1 MAKAHREPSSRRS
14 PPEPRLIP
22 IDDYKHQALRL
33 RARHCLLR
41 AAVSLQRSPPAPHRL
56 RVESALS
63 PSLLVSAAKSWVSSN
78 AACAGIQRT
87 LLCIC
92 THQPTRAV
100 FTWAGSNGGT
110 VGIFQQTDPYVRAVN
125 TYPSILA
132 PHTHCAAAQ
141 PAGAVQG
148 RRPLKGT
155 WTLHYDHLWPM
166 TTSHSAA
173 VVASGS
179 PDRDSNPAN
188 ESSTDADVGLSPNRD
203 LEQQPSDHDAGE
215 RDINLEKFTDQTDQT
230 AQSPATPYAAP
241 ASESAPAPASA
252 SAAATTTLLATVAST
267 PSHNRGTAD
276 LSTPRTNGSASIDNS
291 NTNSNNKSESI
302 NQGNNGNS
310 SICYDAIPVDAADLT
325 LSPTTSTT
333 SSRYRSRSNTL
344 LEAEPSHEVL
354 VAAFRKTSPGLAAR
368 LKALGLEAA
377 AKRAAIEKQ
386 HIDSIGRLDEEQLR
400 QLDEKHQAGSVTA
413 VISRRG
419 RPWKGT
425 GPPPPHSR
433 SMSQSDVSMSPI
445 ADSYQLPDLP
455 DIQEPESL
463 EEALAKSLAM
473 DTQKYRLPDHLNGNG
488 TKVTLDTRREH
499 LERITRPPSPKEYPP
514 LPSSPPAASPSH
526 SPSNSLSYSPA
537 YSPSPPTP
545 PPKESPLVET
555 APPEIIN
562 FNDDF
567 TPDMNSYFTPSHN
580 RPGSIYT
587 LSRVSFANQLA
598 QLTMLGIP
606 DADALSSKVSAIPT
620 APVASKALINA
631 AEQIR
636 SWISKAL
643 EVVAGLDS
651 EDDVE
656 WAAAGGREGLEE
668 VENAISRFEHLINAY
683 VNAIDEL
690 QNRPDIADASTDDLR
705 RAVTQMEAIADEWA
719 RIKRTL
725 QSVRNQVE
733 IAMEWEELWNS
744 VLGDIQTEMDE
755 LSRLVFEME
764 ERRHKSL
771 AVAANGDNV
780 DIGDLETI
788 VEDNPL
794 SAARLQPPRLSLA
807 LPLTPNTPG
816 NTAMSQDD
824 SSLLALFAR
833 MQPLRASLDFLPMRL
848 SVFEQR
854 AKHAFPTACE
864 ELDMRHDGLDA
875 SYKKLEKDAESLR
888 KELGEDRWVIV
899 FRGAGRQAQKM
910 HESVERSLM
919 KLREAIES
927 GMHLTNQPSIAKKIE
942 SYEAKKT
949 HYGPAIGRVLSIIDK
964 GVKDR
969 LTVNGEILRLHAEM
983 QTRWESLKLDMGDM
997 DAILEDIYAERKSQ
1011 QLRDSISSMLSNDR
1025 STNGSGIETPGSSPP
1040 SSVVMPGYGR
1050 DPRTPA
1056 RKQGVNQLRSPN
1068 ASSSSIMSSS
1078 SSRRDS
1084 SLPAPVSRLGKKTP
1098 SRLSYYPPSASASTL
1113 RPASTMGHRTPA
1125 PIRSTSALTPLS
1137 TSKLPTPRGSLTR
1150 AGSESPM
1157 SESFPRSWSRT
1168 GNSRLSFRDRLT
1180 SPGPYSQSSL
1190 AKQTPSRRSN
1200 AQPTVST
1207 LNLDTQNLRPNSSL
1221 STSRRA
1227 SLLPMPR
1234 RPDSTRGSSPLP
1246 IFSRFTSRKYSDN
1259 PPEPKDLKPR
1269 WRF

>member
-1 MAKAHREPSSRRS
+1 MGGRVQLNPS
-14 PPEPRLIP
+14 
-22 IDDYKHQALRL
+22 HHLR
-33 RARHCLLR
+33 
-41 AAVSLQRSPPAPHRL
+41 
-56 RVESALS
+56 
-63 PSLLVSAAKSWVSSN
+63 
-78 AACAGIQRT
+78 
-87 LLCIC
+87 
-92 THQPTRAV
+92 
-100 FTWAGSNGGT
+100 
-110 VGIFQQTDPYVRAVN
+110 
-125 TYPSILA
+125 
-132 PHTHCAAAQ
+132 
-141 PAGAVQG
+141 
-148 RRPLKGT
+148 
-155 WTLHYDHLWPM
+155 PM
-166 TTSHSAA
+166 TTSHSA
-173 VVASGS
+173 VASGS
-179 PDRDSNPAN
+179 PDRDSTPAN
-188 ESSTDADVGLSPNRD
+188 ESSPDTDVGLSPNRD
-203 LEQQPSDHDAGE
+203 VEQPSHDAGE
-215 RDINLEKFTDQTDQT
+215 RDIDLQKFTGQTIQT
-230 AQSPATPYAAP
+230 AQSPATPCAAP
-241 ASESAPAPASA
+241 ASEAAPAPAPASA
-252 SAAATTTLLATVAST
+252 SAAATATLAATVAST
-267 PSHNRGTAD
+267 PSHHTATAD
-276 LSTPRTNGSASIDNS
+276 LSTPRTNGSASIDNGD
-291 NTNSNNKSESI
+291 TNNYHNIDSIIRANNR
-302 NQGNNGNS
+302 NG
-310 SICYDAIPVDAADLT
+310 SICHDAIPVDAADLA

-333 SSRYRSRSNTL
+333 SSKYRSRSSTL

-377 AKRAAIEKQ
+377 AKRAVIEKQ
-386 HIDSIGRLDEEQLR
+386 HLDSIGRLDEEQLR
-400 QLDEKHQAGSVTA
+400 QLDERHQAGSVTA
-413 VISRRG
+413 TISRRG
-419 RPWKGT
+419 RAWKGI
-425 GPPPPHSR
+425 GAPPQHSR
-433 SMSQSDVSMSPI
+433 SLSQSDDLSMSPI
-445 ADSYQLPDLP
+445 ADSYQLPELP
-455 DIQEPESL
+455 DIQEPDLL
-463 EEALAKSLAM
+463 EDALVKSLAM

-499 LERITRPPSPKEYPP
+499 MQRITRPPSPKEYPP

-545 PPKESPLVET
+545 PPKDSPLVET
-555 APPEIIN
+555 APPEILA
-562 FNDDF
+562 FNDF
-567 TPDMNSYFTPSHN
+567 TPDMNSYFTSSHS

-636 SWISKAL
+636 SWISKAQ

-690 QNRPDIADASTDDLR
+690 QNRLDISDASTDDLR

-794 SAARLQPPRLSLA
+794 SAARLQPPMRLTLA
-807 LPLTPNTPG
+807 LPLAPNAPG

-864 ELDMRHDGLDA
+864 ELDMRHDGLDG

-919 KLREAIES
+919 KLREAIDS
-927 GMHLTNQPSIAKKIE
+927 GMHLTNQPSITKKIE

-969 LTVNGEILRLHAEM
+969 LTVNGEILRLHTEL

-1011 QLRDSISSMLSNDR
+1011 RLRDSISSMLSNDR
-1025 STNGSGIETPGSSPP
+1025 STNGSGMETPGSSPP
-1040 SSVVMPGYGR
+1040 SSVIMPNMGR

-1068 ASSSSIMSSS
+1068 ASSSSLMSSS

-1084 SLPAPVSRLGKKTP
+1084 SLPAPVSKLGKKTP

-1113 RPASTMGHRTPA
+1113 RPASTMGHRPRWNSSANNLEVDSGHTSHRMPA
-1125 PIRSTSALTPLS
+1125 PVRSTSALTPLS
-1137 TSKLPTPRGSLTR
+1137 TSKLPTPRNSLTR

-1168 GNSRLSFRDRLT
+1168 GHSRLSFRERLT

-1190 AKQTPSRRSN
+1190 FKQTPSRRSN
-1200 AQPTVST
+1200 VQPNVST
-1207 LNLDTQNLRPNSSL
+1207 LNLDTQNARPSSSL
-1221 STSRRA
+1221 ASSRRQ

-1234 RPDSTRGSSPLP
+1234 RPDSRGASSPLP

>member
-1 MAKAHREPSSRRS
+1 
-14 PPEPRLIP
+14 
-22 IDDYKHQALRL
+22 
-33 RARHCLLR
+33 
-41 AAVSLQRSPPAPHRL
+41 
-56 RVESALS
+56 
-63 PSLLVSAAKSWVSSN
+63 
-78 AACAGIQRT
+78 
-87 LLCIC
+87 
-92 THQPTRAV
+92 
-100 FTWAGSNGGT
+100 
-110 VGIFQQTDPYVRAVN
+110 
-125 TYPSILA
+125 
-132 PHTHCAAAQ
+132 
-141 PAGAVQG
+141 
-148 RRPLKGT
+148 
-155 WTLHYDHLWPM
+155 M
-166 TTSHSAA
+166 TSSHSA
-173 VVASGS
+173 VASGS
-179 PDRDSNPAN
+179 PDRDSTPAN
-188 ESSTDADVGLSPNRD
+188 ESSPDADVGLSPNRD
-203 LEQQPSDHDAGE
+203 VEQQPSHDAAE
-215 RDINLEKFTDQTDQT
+215 RDIDLQKFTGQTVQT
-230 AQSPATPYAAP
+230 AQSPATPCAAP
-241 ASESAPAPASA
+241 ASEAAPAPAPAPASA
-252 SAAATTTLLATVAST
+252 SAAATATLAATVAST
-267 PSHNRGTAD
+267 PSHHTATAH
-276 LSTPRTNGSASIDNS
+276 LR
-291 NTNSNNKSESI
+291 
-302 NQGNNGNS
+302 S
-310 SICYDAIPVDAADLT
+310 S
-325 LSPTTSTT
+325 
-333 SSRYRSRSNTL
+333 TL
-344 LEAEPSHEVL
+344 LEPEPSHEVL

-386 HIDSIGRLDEEQLR
+386 HVDSIGRLDEQQLR

-413 VISRRG
+413 VIPRRG
-419 RPWKGT
+419 RPWKGI
-425 GPPPPHSR
+425 GAPPPHSR
-433 SMSQSDVSMSPI
+433 SLSQSDDVSMSPI
-445 ADSYQLPDLP
+445 ADSYQLPEMP
-455 DIQEPESL
+455 DIQEPEFL
-463 EEALAKSLAM
+463 EDALAKSLAM

-526 SPSNSLSYSPA
+526 SHSPSISLSYSPA

-555 APPEIIN
+555 APPEILT
-562 FNDDF
+562 FNDF

-636 SWISKAL
+636 SWISKAQ

-794 SAARLQPPRLSLA
+794 SAARLQPPNRLSLA
-807 LPLTPNTPG
+807 LPLAPNAPG

-864 ELDMRHDGLDA
+864 ELDMRHDGLDG

-919 KLREAIES
+919 KLREAIDS

-983 QTRWESLKLDMGDM
+983 ETRWESLKLNMGDM
-997 DAILEDIYAERKSQ
+997 DAILEDIYAERRSQ
-1011 QLRDSISSMLSNDR
+1011 KLRDSISSMLSNDR
-1025 STNGSGIETPGSSPP
+1025 STNGSGMETPGSSPP
-1040 SSVVMPGYGR
+1040 SSVIMPNMGR

-1068 ASSSSIMSSS
+1068 ASSSSLMSSS

-1113 RPASTMGHRTPA
+1113 RPASTMGHRPRWNSSANTLDVEGSHTPHRTPA
-1125 PIRSTSALTPLS
+1125 PVRSTSALTPLS
-1137 TSKLPTPRGSLTR
+1137 TSKLPTPRSSLTR

-1168 GNSRLSFRDRLT
+1168 GHSRLSFRERLT

-1190 AKQTPSRRSN
+1190 FKQTPSRRSN
-1200 AQPTVST
+1200 VQPTVST
-1207 LNLDTQNLRPNSSL
+1207 LNLDTQNVRPSSSL
-1221 STSRRA
+1221 ASSRRQ

-1234 RPDSTRGSSPLP
+1234 RPDSRGGSSPLP

>member
-1 MAKAHREPSSRRS
+1 
-14 PPEPRLIP
+14 
-22 IDDYKHQALRL
+22 
-33 RARHCLLR
+33 
-41 AAVSLQRSPPAPHRL
+41 
-56 RVESALS
+56 
-63 PSLLVSAAKSWVSSN
+63 
-78 AACAGIQRT
+78 
-87 LLCIC
+87 
-92 THQPTRAV
+92 
-100 FTWAGSNGGT
+100 
-110 VGIFQQTDPYVRAVN
+110 
-125 TYPSILA
+125 
-132 PHTHCAAAQ
+132 
-141 PAGAVQG
+141 
-148 RRPLKGT
+148 
-155 WTLHYDHLWPM
+155 M
-166 TTSHSAA
+166 TTSHSA
-173 VVASGS
+173 VASGS
-179 PDRDSNPAN
+179 PDRDSTAAN

-203 LEQQPSDHDAGE
+203 VEQQPSGHE
-215 RDINLEKFTDQTDQT
+215 RDINLQKFTGQTVQT
-230 AQSPATPYAAP
+230 AQSPATPCVAP
-241 ASESAPAPASA
+241 ASEAAPAPASA
-252 SAAATTTLLATVAST
+252 SAAATATVAST
-267 PSHNRGTAD
+267 PSHRTATAD
-276 LSTPRTNGSASIDNS
+276 LSTPRTNGSANIDNGG
-291 NTNSNNKSESI
+291 TNSNNNIDSI
-302 NQGNNGNS
+302 TRASNGNG
-310 SICYDAIPVDAADLT
+310 SICHDAIPVDAADLA
-325 LSPTTSTT
+325 LSPTTSVT
-333 SSRYRSRSNTL
+333 SSKYRSRSSTL
-344 LEAEPSHEVL
+344 LEPEPSHEVL

-386 HIDSIGRLDEEQLR
+386 HVDSIGRLDEEQLR

-413 VISRRG
+413 TISRRG
-419 RPWKGT
+419 RPWKGI
-425 GPPPPHSR
+425 GAPPPHSR
-433 SMSQSDVSMSPI
+433 SLSQSDDVSMSPI

-463 EEALAKSLAM
+463 QDALAKSLAM

-499 LERITRPPSPKEYPP
+499 LERMARPPSPKEYPP

-555 APPEIIN
+555 APPEILA
-562 FNDDF
+562 FNDF

-580 RPGSIYT
+580 RPGSVYT

-636 SWISKAL
+636 SWISKAQ

-788 VEDNPL
+788 VEDNPI
-794 SAARLQPPRLSLA
+794 SAARLQPSNRLSLA
-807 LPLTPNTPG
+807 LPLTPNAPG

-864 ELDMRHDGLDA
+864 ELDMRHDGLDGT
-875 SYKKLEKDAESLR
+875 YKKLEKDAESLR

-919 KLREAIES
+919 KLREALDS

-969 LTVNGEILRLHAEM
+969 LTVNGEILRLHTELQM
-983 QTRWESLKLDMGDM
+983 RWESLKLDMGDM
-997 DAILEDIYAERKSQ
+997 DAILEDIYAERKGRK
-1011 QLRDSISSMLSNDR
+1011 LRDSISSMLSNDR
-1025 STNGSGIETPGSSPP
+1025 STTNGSGRETPGSSPP
-1040 SSVVMPGYGR
+1040 SSVIMPNMGR

-1068 ASSSSIMSSS
+1068 ASSSSLMSSN

-1113 RPASTMGHRTPA
+1113 RPASTMGHRPRWNSSANTLDVDNSHRTPA
-1125 PIRSTSALTPLS
+1125 PVRSTSALTPLS
-1137 TSKLPTPRGSLTR
+1137 TSKLPTPRTSLTR

-1168 GNSRLSFRDRLT
+1168 GHSRLSFRERLT
-1180 SPGPYSQSSL
+1180 SPGPYSQSTLS
-1190 AKQTPSRRSN
+1190 KQTPSRRPN
-1200 AQPTVST
+1200 VQPNVSS
-1207 LNLDTQNLRPNSSL
+1207 LNLDTQNVRPSSSL
-1221 STSRRA
+1221 ASSRRQ

-1234 RPDSTRGSSPLP
+1234 RPDSRGGSSPLP

>member
-1 MAKAHREPSSRRS
+1 
-14 PPEPRLIP
+14 
-22 IDDYKHQALRL
+22 
-33 RARHCLLR
+33 
-41 AAVSLQRSPPAPHRL
+41 
-56 RVESALS
+56 
-63 PSLLVSAAKSWVSSN
+63 
-78 AACAGIQRT
+78 
-87 LLCIC
+87 
-92 THQPTRAV
+92 
-100 FTWAGSNGGT
+100 
-110 VGIFQQTDPYVRAVN
+110 
-125 TYPSILA
+125 
-132 PHTHCAAAQ
+132 
-141 PAGAVQG
+141 
-148 RRPLKGT
+148 
-155 WTLHYDHLWPM
+155 M
-166 TTSHSAA
+166 TTSHSSA

-179 PDRDSNPAN
+179 PQPASLPDRDSDPAN
-188 ESSTDADVGLSPNRD
+188 ESPREADVGLSPNRD
-203 LEQQPSDHDAGE
+203 LEQQTSDHDAGVG
-215 RDINLEKFTDQTDQT
+215 DVNLEIFTDQTDQT
-230 AQSPATPYAAP
+230 AQTPATPYAAP
-241 ASESAPAPASA
+241 ASHPAPAPASA
-252 SAAATTTLLATVAST
+252 AATATPVATVAST
-267 PSHNRGTAD
+267 PSYTSREIAD
-276 LSTPRTNGSASIDNS
+276 LSTPKTSGSASIDNS
-291 NTNSNNKSESI
+291 NTNNNNNKIDSSDNDNNNNSNNR
-302 NQGNNGNS
+302 NS
-310 SICYDAIPVDAADLT
+310 SICHDAIAIDAAELS

-344 LEAEPSHEVL
+344 LEPDPSHELL

-368 LKALGLEAA
+368 LKALGLGAA
-377 AKRAAIEKQ
+377 AKRAAISSQ
-386 HIDSIGRLDEEQLR
+386 TIDSIGRLDEEQLR
-400 QLDEKHQAGSVTA
+400 QLDEKHQAGSVNA
-413 VISRRG
+413 IIVSRRG
-419 RPWKGT
+419 RPWKGA
-425 GPPPPHSR
+425 GAPPPHHR
-433 SMSQSDVSMSPI
+433 SLSQSDVSMSPVL
-445 ADSYQLPDLP
+445 ADTYQLPDIEEPHIEEPHIEESDIEQP
-455 DIQEPESL
+455 D
-463 EEALAKSLAM
+463 SLAM
-473 DTQKYRLPDHLNGNG
+473 DTQKYRLPDHINGNG

-499 LERITRPPSPKEYPP
+499 LERITRPPSPREYPP
-514 LPSSPPAASPSH
+514 LPSSPPAAPPSH

-555 APPEIIN
+555 APPEIIAY
-562 FNDDF
+562 NDYV
-567 TPDMNSYFTPSHN
+567 PDMNSYFTLSHN

-606 DADALSSKVSAIPT
+606 DAEALSSKVSAIPT

-643 EVVAGLDS
+643 EVVGGLDS

-668 VENAISRFEHLINAY
+668 VENAIDRFEHLINAY

-690 QNRPDIADASTDDLR
+690 QNRHDIANVSTDDLR
-705 RAVTQMEAIADEWA
+705 RAVAQMEAIAEEWA

-744 VLGDIQTEMDE
+744 VLGDIQGEMDD

-788 VEDNPL
+788 VEENPL
-794 SAARLQPPRLSLA
+794 LASRLQPSNRLSLA
-807 LPLTPNTPG
+807 LPLSPNSPG
-816 NTAMSQDD
+816 TSTMSQDD

-848 SVFEQR
+848 SVFEAR

-864 ELDMRHDGLDA
+864 ELETRQDGLDA

-919 KLREAIES
+919 KLREAFDS
-927 GMHLTNQPSIAKKIE
+927 GLHLTNQPSIAKKIE

-949 HYGPAIGRVLSIIDK
+949 HYGPAIGRVLAIIDK

-997 DAILEDIYAERKSQ
+997 DIVLEDIYAERKSQ

-1025 STNGSGIETPGSSPP
+1025 STNGSGRETPGSSPP
-1040 SSVVMPGYGR
+1040 SSVIMTTFGL
-1050 DPRTPA
+1050 DPHTPA
-1056 RKQGVNQLRSPN
+1056 RKQGANQLRSPN
-1068 ASSSSIMSSS
+1068 TSSSSLMSTSTN
-1078 SSRRDS
+1078 RRDS
-1084 SLPAPVSRLGKKTP
+1084 SLPAPVSRHPKKTG
-1098 SRLSYYPPSASASTL
+1098 SRLSTIKGPSPSSSSYYPPSASASTL
-1113 RPASTMGHRTPA
+1113 RPASTMAHRPRWNSSANALDVDNGRSPHRTPA
-1125 PIRSTSALTPLS
+1125 PMRSTSAITPIS
-1137 TSKLPTPRGSLTR
+1137 TSKLPTPRSSLTR

-1157 SESFPRSWSRT
+1157 TESFSRSWSRN
-1168 GNSRLSFRDRLT
+1168 GHSRLSFRDRLT
-1180 SPGPYSQSSL
+1180 SPGPYSQSNLSM
-1190 AKQTPSRRSN
+1190 QQSSRRSN
-1200 AQPTVST
+1200 VQPSASNM
-1207 LNLDTQNLRPNSSL
+1207 NLDSLNFRSSSSL
-1221 STSRRA
+1221 ATSRRS
-1227 SLLPMPR
+1227 SLLPTPR
-1234 RPDSTRGSSPLP
+1234 GRPDSIRGSSPLP
-1246 IFSRFTSRKYSDN
+1246 IFSRFSSRKYSDN

>member
-1 MAKAHREPSSRRS
+1 
-14 PPEPRLIP
+14 
-22 IDDYKHQALRL
+22 
-33 RARHCLLR
+33 
-41 AAVSLQRSPPAPHRL
+41 
-56 RVESALS
+56 
-63 PSLLVSAAKSWVSSN
+63 
-78 AACAGIQRT
+78 
-87 LLCIC
+87 
-92 THQPTRAV
+92 
-100 FTWAGSNGGT
+100 
-110 VGIFQQTDPYVRAVN
+110 
-125 TYPSILA
+125 
-132 PHTHCAAAQ
+132 
-141 PAGAVQG
+141 
-148 RRPLKGT
+148 
-155 WTLHYDHLWPM
+155 M
-166 TTSHSAA
+166 TTSHSA
-173 VVASGS
+173 VASGS
-179 PDRDSNPAN
+179 PDRDSTPAN
-188 ESSTDADVGLSPNRD
+188 ESSPDADVGLSPNRD
-203 LEQQPSDHDAGE
+203 VEQQPSHDAGE
-215 RDINLEKFTDQTDQT
+215 RDIDLQKFTGQTVQT
-230 AQSPATPYAAP
+230 AQSPATPCAAP
-241 ASESAPAPASA
+241 ASEAAPAPAPAPASA
-252 SAAATTTLLATVAST
+252 SAAATATLAATVAST
-267 PSHNRGTAD
+267 PSHRTATAD
-276 LSTPRTNGSASIDNS
+276 LSTPRTNGSASIDNDD
-291 NTNSNNKSESI
+291 TNNNNNNNNNNKDIDSSI
-302 NQGNNGNS
+302 RASNGNG
-310 SICYDAIPVDAADLT
+310 SICHDAIPVDAADLA

-333 SSRYRSRSNTL
+333 SSKYRSRSSTL
-344 LEAEPSHEVL
+344 LEPEPSHEVL

-386 HIDSIGRLDEEQLR
+386 HVDSIGRLDEQQLR
-400 QLDEKHQAGSVTA
+400 ELDEKHQAGSVTA
-413 VISRRG
+413 IISRRG
-419 RPWKGT
+419 RPWKGI
-425 GPPPPHSR
+425 GAPPPHSR
-433 SMSQSDVSMSPI
+433 SLSQSDDVSMSPI
-445 ADSYQLPDLP
+445 ADSYQLPELP
-455 DIQEPESL
+455 DIQEPDSL
-463 EEALAKSLAM
+463 QDALAKSLAM

-526 SPSNSLSYSPA
+526 SHSPSNSLSYSPA

-555 APPEIIN
+555 APPEILA
-562 FNDDF
+562 FNNF

-636 SWISKAL
+636 SWISKAQ

-794 SAARLQPPRLSLA
+794 SAARLQPPNRLSLA
-807 LPLTPNTPG
+807 LPLAPNAPG

-864 ELDMRHDGLDA
+864 ELDMRHDGLDG

-919 KLREAIES
+919 KLREAIDS

-997 DAILEDIYAERKSQ
+997 DAVLEDIYAERKSQ
-1011 QLRDSISSMLSNDR
+1011 KLRDSISSMLSNDR
-1025 STNGSGIETPGSSPP
+1025 STNGSGMETPGSSPP
-1040 SSVVMPGYGR
+1040 SSVIMPNMGR

-1068 ASSSSIMSSS
+1068 ASSSSLMSSS

-1113 RPASTMGHRTPA
+1113 RPASTMGHRPRWNSSANTLDVDSSHTPHRTPA
-1125 PIRSTSALTPLS
+1125 PVRSTSALTPLS
-1137 TSKLPTPRGSLTR
+1137 TSKLPTPRSSLTR

-1168 GNSRLSFRDRLT
+1168 GHSRLSFRERLT

-1190 AKQTPSRRSN
+1190 FKQTPSRRSN
-1200 AQPTVST
+1200 VQPTVST
-1207 LNLDTQNLRPNSSL
+1207 LNLDTQNARPSSSL
-1221 STSRRA
+1221 ASSRRQ

-1234 RPDSTRGSSPLP
+1234 RPDSRGGSSPLP

>member
-1 MAKAHREPSSRRS
+1 MGGRVQLNPPS
-14 PPEPRLIP
+14 
-22 IDDYKHQALRL
+22 
-33 RARHCLLR
+33 
-41 AAVSLQRSPPAPHRL
+41 
-56 RVESALS
+56 
-63 PSLLVSAAKSWVSSN
+63 
-78 AACAGIQRT
+78 
-87 LLCIC
+87 
-92 THQPTRAV
+92 
-100 FTWAGSNGGT
+100 
-110 VGIFQQTDPYVRAVN
+110 
-125 TYPSILA
+125 
-132 PHTHCAAAQ
+132 
-141 PAGAVQG
+141 
-148 RRPLKGT
+148 
-155 WTLHYDHLWPM
+155 DHLRPM

-203 LEQQPSDHDAGE
+203 LEQQPSGHDAGE
-215 RDINLEKFTDQTDQT
+215 RDINLQKFTDQTDQT

-241 ASESAPAPASA
+241 ASEPAPAPASA
-252 SAAATTTLLATVAST
+252 SAAATATLVATVAST
-267 PSHNRGTAD
+267 PSHNGGPAD

-291 NTNSNNKSESI
+291 NTNHHNNIDSTNKS
-302 NQGNNGNS
+302 NNGNS
-310 SICYDAIPVDAADLT
+310 SICHDTIPVDAADLA

-333 SSRYRSRSNTL
+333 SSKYRSRSSTL
-344 LEAEPSHEVL
+344 LEPEPSHEVL

-419 RPWKGT
+419 RPWKGP
-425 GPPPPHSR
+425 GAPPPHSR
-433 SMSQSDVSMSPI
+433 SLSQSDVSMSPL
-445 ADSYQLPDLP
+445 ADSYQLPELP

-463 EEALAKSLAM
+463 EDALAKSLAM

-514 LPSSPPAASPSH
+514 LPSSPPAASPSQ

-555 APPEIIN
+555 APPEIIA
-562 FNDDF
+562 FNDF

-598 QLTMLGIP
+598 QLTTLGIP

-771 AVAANGDNV
+771 AVAASGDNV

-794 SAARLQPPRLSLA
+794 SAARLQPSNRLSLA
-807 LPLTPNTPG
+807 LPLTPNAPG

-919 KLREAIES
+919 KLREAIDS

-949 HYGPAIGRVLSIIDK
+949 HYGPAIGRVLAIIDK

-1025 STNGSGIETPGSSPP
+1025 STNGSGMETPGSSPP
-1040 SSVVMPGYGR
+1040 SSVIMPNFGR
-1050 DPRTPA
+1050 DPHTPA

-1068 ASSSSIMSSS
+1068 ASSSSLMSAS

-1084 SLPAPVSRLGKKTP
+1084 SLPAPVSRMGKKTP

-1113 RPASTMGHRTPA
+1113 RPASTMGHRPRWNSSANTLDVDGSHTPHRTPA

-1137 TSKLPTPRGSLTR
+1137 TSKLPTPRSSLTR

-1180 SPGPYSQSSL
+1180 SPGPYSQSTLS
-1190 AKQTPSRRSN
+1190 KQTPSRRSN
-1200 AQPTVST
+1200 VQPTVST
-1207 LNLDTQNLRPNSSL
+1207 LNLDTQNVRPSS
-1221 STSRRA
+1221 SMATSRRT